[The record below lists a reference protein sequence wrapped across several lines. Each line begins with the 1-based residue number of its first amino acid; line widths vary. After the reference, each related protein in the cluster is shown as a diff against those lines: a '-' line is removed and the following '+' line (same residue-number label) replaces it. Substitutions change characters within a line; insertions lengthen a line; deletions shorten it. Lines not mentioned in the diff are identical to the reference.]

1 MPCDQYAL
9 SSSHALWSEEL
20 YSDLCT
26 FSTQQYLRLCLYNTM
41 VYFHE
46 AKPCKMYMFT
56 KMELATNFNFMEV
69 LQDYCCLHMLLAP
82 IKEKKV
88 THQAWIKVF
97 TARDYPNVFP
107 QSILIHAL
115 SLH

>member
-1 MPCDQYAL
+1 
-9 SSSHALWSEEL
+9 
-20 YSDLCT
+20 
-26 FSTQQYLRLCLYNTM
+26 M
-41 VYFHE
+41 VYFRE

-69 LQDYCCLHMLLAP
+69 PQDYCCLHMLLAP

-107 QSILIHAL
+107 QSVADLGGAKGAVAPPFL
-115 SLH
+115 EVSGSTKE